1 MLGEACATGDLAAV
15 KSLLLTLEDATS
27 STKHNSLLNFA
38 PSGSATLLFRAAE
51 NGHREVVSHLLA
63 AGADCRYV
71 VCQHYLLNQ
80 AFSLIG
86 ATIFNLGTAVFKPF
100 FNLGSQSGQ
109 PIRAGSRWCWQLTSG
124 MLMVGPGTIT
134 MKAGMVKGSFYV

>member
-1 MLGEACATGDLAAV
+1 MSFCFFFAAAAQKQEEEKLDTFNVLGEACATGDLAAV

-80 AFSLIG
+80 AFSLIV
-86 ATIFNLGTAVFKPF
+86 ALYPLILNL
-100 FNLGSQSGQ
+100 S
-109 PIRAGSRWCWQLTSG
+109 
-124 MLMVGPGTIT
+124 
-134 MKAGMVKGSFYV
+134 